1 VTEPAFLLDA
11 NICIYVLADPHG
23 PATRAVESQD
33 EGTVVASSIGFAEVM
48 RGIPRNET
56 EAVAKASA
64 FFKLVQ
70 PLPFDIAAAEHYA
83 RLPFRRARFDRLI
96 AAHALALGLTL
107 VTNNEK
113 DFADIAD
120 LKIEN
125 WTL

>member
-1 VTEPAFLLDA
+1 MTEPAFLLDA

-23 PATRAVESQD
+23 SATRAVQSQD
-33 EGTVVASSIGFAEVM
+33 EGTVVTSSIGFAEVM
-48 RGIPRNET
+48 RGIPQDET
-56 EAVAKASA
+56 TAIAKASA
-64 FFKLVQ
+64 FFKLVR
-70 PLPFDIAAAEHYA
+70 PLPFDIAAAEQYA

-113 DFADIAD
+113 DFADIPG